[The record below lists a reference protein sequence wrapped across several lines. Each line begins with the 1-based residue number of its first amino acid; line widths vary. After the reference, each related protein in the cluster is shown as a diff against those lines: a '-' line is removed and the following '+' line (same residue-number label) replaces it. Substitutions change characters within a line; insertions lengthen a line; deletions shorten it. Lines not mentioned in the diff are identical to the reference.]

1 MPYVGIDFAVYDV
14 LRGLVP
20 RRADGSDEPSVAGKL
35 LAGGVAGACA
45 QTVAY
50 PLDTVRRILQV
61 QDTVHA
67 VQIAPP
73 TERYT
78 GMLDCLVRLVR
89 RDGVLALY
97 SGLWANY
104 LKVVPSVGIAFVV
117 YEQVKGSLQGAFP
130 PREK

>member
-1 MPYVGIDFAVYDV
+1 M
-14 LRGLVP
+14 
-20 RRADGSDEPSVAGKL
+20 
-35 LAGGVAGACA
+35 AGACA

-67 VQIAPP
+67 VQTAPP